1 VQHFPAGGR
10 ARYEPGRQPV
20 NQCMCK
26 PFLGHAALDP
36 RNSVPDLP
44 CHIVDSSD
52 KFVRI
57 HFQLFGLSAPVADL
71 DIAEA
76 VNTFLH
82 SFTLVVLDDKGI

>member
-1 VQHFPAGGR
+1 
-10 ARYEPGRQPV
+10 
-20 NQCMCK
+20 MCK

-76 VNTFLH
+76 VFPAEFH
-82 SFTLVVLDDKGI
+82 GQLDALKIDLAVREYTRQIV